1 MAHKRLMAVFVVA
14 ALAAAACGGDDE
26 TSTTDAATPTTAA
39 AETTAPADTE
49 PADTEPAA
57 DTTAPA
63 DTAADTT
70 APATDESAF
79 VVDTEACED
88 PDAAN
93 AVIEGDI
100 KIGTSIPLTG
110 GPAALFAPFADGFQA
125 YFDYIN
131 ATEGGVNGQTLVPI
145 VKDDQYTAD
154 ITKTNVDS
162 LVFDDEVALLS
173 GIIGSPNNAAIQA
186 DMNALCV
193 PQLWAATGAPSW
205 GAVDVYPWTT
215 GLLVPY
221 AVESRVF
228 LEYATGENPDVATA
242 ALFYVNNEFGQ
253 AYAEAFKA
261 QVEEFGIELVAEE
274 TIDVTDSGA
283 PSGQLTNIAAANPD
297 IVLAV
302 PLGAQCIAFMTE
314 LGNVKA
320 ANPDFAPAVYQTAT
334 CANQLFFGAAGAGGD
349 GVLTSSNLVDVANP
363 ENASLPAVSTYLEA
377 FTSVNA
383 DANPAGIAVAGWL
396 AGEMTVATL
405 KKAAEDCP
413 EGITRACIINAARNI
428 DFTPSLFREGLSAV
442 MNAGDGFIAE
452 GTQIISWDA
461 ANQVFVDQGDVID
474 VEGTTGVYTPAS

>member
-1 MAHKRLMAVFVVA
+1 MAHKRLMAVFAVA
-14 ALAAAACGGDDE
+14 ALAVAACGGDDE
-26 TSTTDAATPTTAA
+26 PATTEPATSATAA
-39 AETTAPADTE
+39 PDTAAPDVTTAPADTQPE
-49 PADTEPAA
+49 A
-57 DTTAPA
+57 TTAPDETAVETTVA
-63 DTAADTT
+63 DDGG
-70 APATDESAF
+70 DAF
-79 VVDTEACED
+79 AVDTEVCED

-125 YFDYIN
+125 YFDFIN
-131 ATEGGVNGQTLVPI
+131 QTEGGVNGQTLVPI

-173 GIIGSPNNAAIQA
+173 GIIGSPNNAAVQA

-205 GAVDVYPWTT
+205 GAVDDFPWTT

-228 LEYATGENPDVATA
+228 LEYATTANPDVTTA

-253 AYAEAFKA
+253 AYANAFKE
-261 QVEEFGIELVAEE
+261 QVAEFGIELVAEE

-334 CANQLFFGAAGAGGD
+334 CANPLFFGAAGPGGD

-363 ENASLPAVSTYLEA
+363 ANASLPAVSEYIEA

-383 DANPAGIAVAGWL
+383 DADPAGIAVAGWL

-405 KKAAEDCP
+405 KAAAEDCP

-428 DFTPSLFREGLSAV
+428 DVTPSLFRDGLSAV
-442 MNAGDGFIAE
+442 MGPTDGFIAE
-452 GTQIISWDA
+452 GTQIISWSFA
-461 ANQVFVDQGDVID
+461 DQGFTDQGEVID
-474 VEGTTGVYTPAS
+474 VEGTTGVYTP

>member
-193 PQLWAATGAPSW
+193 PQLWAATGAPSS
-205 GAVDVYPWTT
+205 
-215 GLLVPY
+215 
-221 AVESRVF
+221 SRM
-228 LEYATGENPDVATA
+228 L
-242 ALFYVNNEFGQ
+242 
-253 AYAEAFKA
+253 
-261 QVEEFGIELVAEE
+261 
-274 TIDVTDSGA
+274 
-283 PSGQLTNIAAANPD
+283 
-297 IVLAV
+297 
-302 PLGAQCIAFMTE
+302 
-314 LGNVKA
+314 
-320 ANPDFAPAVYQTAT
+320 
-334 CANQLFFGAAGAGGD
+334 
-349 GVLTSSNLVDVANP
+349 
-363 ENASLPAVSTYLEA
+363 STPGRY
-377 FTSVNA
+377 
-383 DANPAGIAVAGWL
+383 
-396 AGEMTVATL
+396 
-405 KKAAEDCP
+405 
-413 EGITRACIINAARNI
+413 
-428 DFTPSLFREGLSAV
+428 
-442 MNAGDGFIAE
+442 
-452 GTQIISWDA
+452 
-461 ANQVFVDQGDVID
+461 
-474 VEGTTGVYTPAS
+474 